1 MMTENFKKA
10 KETLPQCRPPFW
22 AFDGHLQSILG
33 HLLPSKTLKE
43 KAEVIHISLQKG
55 PDKVH
60 SKYFKGERPIVVYLF
75 HGLGGSSEA
84 SYMHRTAIIARK
96 HGCHVLMNNH
106 RGCGEGAGLAAE
118 PYHSGRSEDLSSVIE
133 YGRARFP
140 DHKHIAIGFSL
151 SANALL
157 LLISKYRNYVLPDG
171 VIAVNAP
178 INLDRTS
185 KNLNLGLNQIYDKTF
200 LHELKSYIKIN
211 RSKDLNLV
219 SKAKTMREFD
229 EYLTAPVCGFKDHL
243 DYYEKCSAKNF
254 LNLIEIP
261 TVILTAKDDPFVS
274 PCDYY
279 EAEISSSTF
288 LHIEE
293 KGGHMGYLSQIR
305 LRTFRWLDLA
315 LEQYLKTMTD
325 L

>member
-1 MMTENFKKA
+1 MIENFKRA
-10 KETLPQCRPPFW
+10 KESLPKCRPPFW

-60 SKYFKGERPIVVYLF
+60 SKYFEGEKPIVVYLF

-84 SYMHRTAIIARK
+84 SYMHRTAIIAREL
-96 HGCHVLMNNH
+96 GCHVFMTNH
-106 RGCGEGAGLAAE
+106 RGCGEGAGLASE
-118 PYHSGRSEDLSSVIE
+118 PYHSGRSEDLSSVIQ
-133 YGRARFP
+133 YGRTRFP
-140 DHKHIAIGFSL
+140 HHKHIAIGFSL

-157 LLISKYRNYVLPDG
+157 LLVSKHKDYILPHG

-185 KNLNLGLNQIYDKTF
+185 KNLNVGLNQIYNKTF
-200 LHELKSYIKIN
+200 LRELKSYIKIN
-211 RSKDLNLV
+211 RLKDVSLV

-229 EYLTAPVCGFKDHL
+229 EFLTAPVCGFTDHL
-243 DYYEKCSAKNF
+243 DYYERCSAKKY

-274 PCDYY
+274 ACDYF
-279 EAEISSSTF
+279 EAELSPSTF
-288 LHIEE
+288 LHMEE
-293 KGGHMGYLSQIR
+293 KGGHMGYLSKMGP
-305 LRTFRWLDLA
+305 RTFRWLDVA
-315 LEQYLKTMTD
+315 LERYLKTITG